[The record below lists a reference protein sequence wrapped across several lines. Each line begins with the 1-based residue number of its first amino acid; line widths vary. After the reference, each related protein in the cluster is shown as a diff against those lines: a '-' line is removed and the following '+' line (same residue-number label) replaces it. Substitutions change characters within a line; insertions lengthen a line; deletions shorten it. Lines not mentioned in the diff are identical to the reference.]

1 MIQLQLQVCTLGLQG
16 LERLARTQR
25 PQVDGVEYLVSCQ
38 LPIEKSA
45 QASANED
52 VQASANEANQASAN
66 EDAAQAIA
74 TNQAEVI
81 QLASDELKSFLQRED
96 VKLHIIHSRG
106 VSKNRNNALS
116 LATAPLSLLSDDDVD
131 YTAEGLQAI
140 IQAFEQAPQADVISF
155 QFWQG
160 EKQNQGEQQNQGE
173 KPNQKFYPDKAFHHQ
188 HPPKGFYIS
197 VIEIAFRTK
206 KVQAHC
212 RFNENFGIGAEHFPS
227 GEEDI
232 LLKDMLKAGL
242 NCVYEPICICSHPSL
257 STGTRRFADPA
268 FLQCKGAIFSY
279 IHPNTWLLR
288 LVKGAIT
295 EGRKKRVSPW
305 IFLSNTLK
313 GVCLA
318 KRLKVFSRR

>member
-38 LPIEKSA
+38 LPIEKSN
-45 QASANED
+45 QDSANED
-52 VQASANEANQASAN
+52 AQASANEANQASAN
-66 EDAAQAIA
+66 EVAAQAIA
-74 TNQAEVI
+74 TNQAGVL
-81 QLASDELKSFLQRED
+81 QLASEELKAFLQRED
-96 VKLHIIHSRG
+96 VKLQIIHSRG

-155 QFWQG
+155 QFW
-160 EKQNQGEQQNQGE
+160 QGE

-257 STGTRRFADPA
+257 STGTKRFADPA

>member
-45 QASANED
+45 QA
-52 VQASANEANQASAN
+52 
-66 EDAAQAIA
+66 IA
-74 TNQAEVI
+74 TNQAEVL
-81 QLASDELKSFLQRED
+81 QMASEELKAFLQRKD

-160 EKQNQGEQQNQGE
+160 EQQ
-173 KPNQKFYPDKAFHHQ
+173 NQKFYPDKAFHHQ

-212 RFNENFGIGAEHFPS
+212 LFNENFGIGAEHFPS

-257 STGTRRFADPA
+257 STGTRRFADPV

>member
-45 QASANED
+45 QASANE
-52 VQASANEANQASAN
+52 
-66 EDAAQAIA
+66 AAQAIA
-74 TNQAEVI
+74 TNQAEVL
-81 QLASDELKSFLQRED
+81 QMASEELKSFLQRED

-160 EKQNQGEQQNQGE
+160 EQQ
-173 KPNQKFYPDKAFHHQ
+173 NQKFYPDEAFHHQ

>member
-52 VQASANEANQASAN
+52 TQASANEDAQASANEA
-66 EDAAQAIA
+66 AAQAIA
-74 TNQAEVI
+74 TNQAEVL
-81 QLASDELKSFLQRED
+81 QMASDELKSFLQRED

-160 EKQNQGEQQNQGE
+160 EKQ
-173 KPNQKFYPDKAFHHQ
+173 NQKFYPDKAFHHQ

>member
-45 QASANED
+45 QASADEAA
-52 VQASANEANQASAN
+52 QASANKVAI
-66 EDAAQAIA
+66 QAIA
-74 TNQAEVI
+74 TNQAEVL
-81 QLASDELKSFLQRED
+81 QMASEELKAFLQRKD

-155 QFWQG
+155 QFRQG
-160 EKQNQGEQQNQGE
+160 EKQNQ
-173 KPNQKFYPDKAFHHQ
+173 NQKFYPDKAFHHQ

>member
-16 LERLARTQR
+16 LERLARTKR
-25 PQVDGVEYLVSCQ
+25 PRVDGVEYLVSCQ
-38 LPIEKSA
+38 LPIEKS
-45 QASANED
+45 
-52 VQASANEANQASAN
+52 VQASADEANQASAN
-66 EDAAQAIA
+66 EVAVQAIA
-74 TNQAEVI
+74 TNQAEVL
-81 QLASDELKSFLQRED
+81 QMASEELKAFLQRKD

-106 VSKNRNNALS
+106 VSKNRNNALC

-155 QFWQG
+155 QFR
-160 EKQNQGEQQNQGE
+160 QGE
-173 KPNQKFYPDKAFHHQ
+173 KPNQNQKFYPDKAFHHQ

>member
-38 LPIEKSA
+38 LTIEKSA
-45 QASANED
+45 QASANE
-52 VQASANEANQASAN
+52 VAV
-66 EDAAQAIA
+66 QAIA
-74 TNQAEVI
+74 TNQAEVL
-81 QLASDELKSFLQRED
+81 QLASEELKAFLQRED

-155 QFWQG
+155 QFRQG
-160 EKQNQGEQQNQGE
+160 EKPNQGE
-173 KPNQKFYPDKAFHHQ
+173 KSNQKFYPDKAFHHQ

-197 VIEIAFRTK
+197 LIEIAFRTK

>member
-25 PQVDGVEYLVSCQ
+25 PRVDGVEYLVSCQ
-38 LPIEKSA
+38 LPIEKST
-45 QASANED
+45 
-52 VQASANEANQASAN
+52 QASANEANQASAN
-66 EDAAQAIA
+66 EDAQASANEVAVQAIA
-74 TNQAEVI
+74 TNQAEVL
-81 QLASDELKSFLQRED
+81 QMASEELKAFLQRKD

-160 EKQNQGEQQNQGE
+160 EKQNQ
-173 KPNQKFYPDKAFHHQ
+173 NQKFYPDKAFHHQ

-212 RFNENFGIGAEHFPS
+212 RFNENFGIGAAHFPS

-257 STGTRRFADPA
+257 STGTRRFADPI

-313 GVCLA
+313 GVCFA
-318 KRLKVFSRR
+318 KRLKVFSRH

>member
-45 QASANED
+45 L
-52 VQASANEANQASAN
+52 
-66 EDAAQAIA
+66 QAIA
-74 TNQAEVI
+74 TNQAEVL
-81 QLASDELKSFLQRED
+81 QMASDELKVFLQRKD

-140 IQAFEQAPQADVISF
+140 IQAFEQAPQADIISF

-160 EKQNQGEQQNQGE
+160 EKPNQGEQQNQGE
-173 KPNQKFYPDKAFHHQ
+173 KPNQKFYPDKTFHHQ

-197 VIEIAFRTK
+197 LIEIAFRTK